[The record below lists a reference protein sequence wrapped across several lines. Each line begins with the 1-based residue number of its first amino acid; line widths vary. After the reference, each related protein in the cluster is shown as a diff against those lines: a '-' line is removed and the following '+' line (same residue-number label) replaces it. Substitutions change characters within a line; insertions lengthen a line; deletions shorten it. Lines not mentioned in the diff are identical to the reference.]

1 MVKFIIKR
9 IALMVPLMLVVSFL
23 TFLLTYLTDENPAVT
38 ILHAQ
43 GVPHVTPQ
51 LIAETKAKYG
61 LDQPLLIQYKNWLIQ
76 ALQLNFGTSYITGDP
91 VASRIT

>member
-9 IALMVPLMLVVSFL
+9 IALGSFDACCEFL

-51 LIAETKAKYG
+51 QLLLKQSEIWLRSAIAY
-61 LDQPLLIQYKNWLIQ
+61 
-76 ALQLNFGTSYITGDP
+76 S
-91 VASRIT
+91 V